1 MSISTLCKTDI
12 MRFFS
17 EGTLCKLL
25 MLQTLI
31 MILLFEDVTRG
42 TGVWHCS
49 CSTYIIW
56 YFHCK
61 SVYHK
66 IHVWFFKL
74 PASMFHGTNIHFL
87 KLIFQSA
94 RKEIEKV
101 NFVNIFLQFFSSYW
115 AEYIKKNN
123 YRINFNFFFHQ
134 KVTKYINLDI
144 IQLEM
149 DKNVK
154 IITPGGLSEV
164 GIYFIPTPKLIHH
177 EIILPIQQSWQQEAF
192 LIYCYKGNVPK
203 HLFCFRGLKGHI
215 RITFHK
221 WINFF
226 STTAIRYQLIDR
238 MEFSFDDIN
247 FFEGLFWVF
256 SIFII
261 FFCTREYR
269 REFILRFSMALLF
282 GTALWRNISSLTHSC
297 LPVLANQR

>member
-1 MSISTLCKTDI
+1 
-12 MRFFS
+12 
-17 EGTLCKLL
+17 
-25 MLQTLI
+25 
-31 MILLFEDVTRG
+31 
-42 TGVWHCS
+42 
-49 CSTYIIW
+49 
-56 YFHCK
+56 
-61 SVYHK
+61 
-66 IHVWFFKL
+66 
-74 PASMFHGTNIHFL
+74 
-87 KLIFQSA
+87 
-94 RKEIEKV
+94 
-101 NFVNIFLQFFSSYW
+101 
-115 AEYIKKNN
+115 
-123 YRINFNFFFHQ
+123 
-134 KVTKYINLDI
+134 
-144 IQLEM
+144 M

-192 LIYCYKGNVPK
+192 VIYCYKGNVPK
-203 HLFCFRGLKGHI
+203 HLFCFRGLKDHI